1 MLELLDAWFNPL
13 APDRRRSR
21 VTSFG
26 APALG
31 PVASPIDCAPG
42 PPARMAS
49 PMADATIPPADVLAL
64 GSLLAYAEQGIAS
77 RVLAKTAGGNVTLF
91 AFDAGQGLSEHT
103 APFDALVFVVE
114 GALAL
119 IVGGRAVVATPGTVV
134 RMPAN
139 VPHAL
144 EATARTKMLLVMLR
158 SPGA

>member
-1 MLELLDAWFNPL
+1 MTDP
-13 APDRRRSR
+13 
-21 VTSFG
+21 
-26 APALG
+26 
-31 PVASPIDCAPG
+31 
-42 PPARMAS
+42 
-49 PMADATIPPADVLAL
+49 TIPGAEALIL
-64 GSLLAYAEQGIAS
+64 GSLLGYAEAGIAS
-77 RVLAKTAGGNVTLF
+77 RVLAKTDGGNVTLF

-119 IVGGRAVVATPGTVV
+119 TIRGRAVVATPGTVV
-134 RMPAN
+134 RMPAD